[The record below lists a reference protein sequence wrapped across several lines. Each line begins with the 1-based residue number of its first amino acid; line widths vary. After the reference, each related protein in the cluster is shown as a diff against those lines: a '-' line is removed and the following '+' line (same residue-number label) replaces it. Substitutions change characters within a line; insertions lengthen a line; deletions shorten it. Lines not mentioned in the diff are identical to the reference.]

1 MSGVVITSQ
10 RVLSR
15 LESRS
20 WNRAVRAWLAGP
32 LAAAVIV
39 AGVVLPGTAEAAAAT
54 ATISGSV
61 FTEAGDPATGVR
73 VTAHS
78 PQEEFAAVEVDG
90 GGHFEVS
97 ITQGSVY
104 TILFQHPDPQWVIED
119 HLANV
124 RVGSTQRAV
133 DVGRVTL
140 QLAGSI
146 SGRIVDPSGQPVLSG
161 SVRAYRMP
169 AADGSG
175 VNRAWPDID
184 PAWLS
189 HNTSAPGEFLIGR
202 LPAGRYLLRYVLGSS
217 NGLASVWW
225 PGVPDEADAEPIEI
239 GVGEDRGGV
248 FLAAPYEASIS
259 GSVRLE
265 PGGTSS
271 TATVTAERWSGI
283 EGKFIFHSSTRTY
296 LGDAERSGAYRLGDL
311 PAGTYRV
318 RSEGSSDATAWWRDA
333 LTEADATTIDLIDG
347 QDVGDMDMTVPT
359 AGSIEGVVRGPDGQ
373 PIAGTEVEIAR
384 PSKDVREPWYAF
396 GEVTTDADGRYI
408 IPSLRAGR
416 YTLNFRPPAASGAAR
431 EWWGD
436 AVDAHSA
443 ATIDLEEYEHRV
455 LDDARL
461 QEGSRI
467 TGAILGGVPYK
478 SGYTAYFHRIEAIP
492 GGEHEVMEAR
502 LDTYRYTQ
510 TAGWGPYTSPPLPA
524 GTYLLSIS
532 PNPTPSKL
540 LSEWWPGARTREE
553 ATRITLEEGE
563 IRNGVD
569 TELARGGTISGSVRW
584 EEGGPANGVDVQLHT
599 RHVRSDGSIE
609 WLSGPY
615 RTVRNGK
622 YSFDG
627 LPPGTYTL
635 HFSPDFFSSPGLLD
649 EWWENRASSAEAVP
663 IDLGLSE
670 DFVGDATMGRLRVA
684 PDTPEITGSPR
695 VGATLE
701 ASEGTWSPA
710 ASFTYQWT
718 ADGAALTGATS
729 RTLRLTTAHLG
740 KRISVRVRGSYE
752 SYIPA
757 EASATPTSVVRGG
770 PVATGP
776 VEVRGTPRVGARV
789 SAVTGDGWDTSA
801 RLTYQWKAS
810 GRTIPGATSASLVLG
825 PETVGKGLS
834 VSVTASRTHYDSV
847 TVTSPSA
854 PATAAG
860 LLTAPTPTISGTAV
874 VGGKLTASR
883 GTWTSGT
890 AISYRWKADGE
901 PIAGAT
907 ASTFTIPSSLCG
919 DRITVTVTGRK
930 TGYATAAVTSR
941 ATTRVML
948 AGTPAISGTPAVG
961 RRLTAKPGTWTTGAT
976 LRYQWYANGS
986 RITGATKSTWTITK
1000 SQRGKVIT
1008 VKVTGARSGYTT
1020 VTRTSKGS
1028 AKVR

>member
-1 MSGVVITSQ
+1 MHERID
-10 RVLSR
+10 SR
-15 LESRS
+15 R
-20 WNRAVRAWLAGP
+20 WTRAVRFWLTAP

-39 AGVVLPGTAEAAAAT
+39 AGGVLPGTAEAAAAT

-61 FTEAGDPATGVR
+61 FTEAGEPATGVR

-90 GGHFEVS
+90 GGHFEVT
-97 ITQGSVY
+97 ITPGSVY
-104 TILFQHPDPQWVIED
+104 TILFQHPDPKWVIED
-119 HLANV
+119 HLSKV
-124 RVGSTQRAV
+124 RVESTQSTV

-146 SGRIVDPSGQPVLSG
+146 SGRVVDSSGEPVLSG

-169 AADGSG
+169 AADGSE
-175 VNRAWPDID
+175 VAPDID

-189 HNTSAPGEFLIGR
+189 HSVAAPGEFLIGR

-217 NGLASVWW
+217 NGLAPVWW

-239 GVGEDRGGV
+239 GVGEDRSGV
-248 FLAAPYEASIS
+248 VLPAPDEASIS
-259 GSVRLE
+259 GTVRLG
-265 PGGTSS
+265 PGGTSA
-271 TATVTAERWSGI
+271 TATVTVERWSGV
-283 EGKFIFHSSTRTY
+283 EERFAFHSSTRTY
-296 LGDAERSGAYRLGDL
+296 LDGDGTTERNGGYRLGDL

-333 LTEADATTIDLIDG
+333 LTEADATTIDLVAG
-347 QDVGDMDMTVPT
+347 QDVGDVDMTVPT

-396 GEVTTDADGRYI
+396 AEVTTDADGRYV

-416 YTLNFRPPAASGAAR
+416 YTLNFHPPAASGAAR
-431 EWWGD
+431 EWWGN

-443 ATIDLEEYEHRV
+443 AAIELEEYEHLV
-455 LDDARL
+455 LDDATL

-467 TGAILGGVPYK
+467 TGTILGGVPYK
-478 SGYTAYFHRIEAIP
+478 SGYTAYFDRIETIP
-492 GGEHEVMEAR
+492 GGEHEVQEAR
-502 LDTYRYTQ
+502 LDTYRYGEA
-510 TAGWGPYTSPPLPA
+510 AGWGPYISPPLPA
-524 GTYLLSIS
+524 GTYLVSIS
-532 PNPTPSKL
+532 PLPDWSTL
-540 LSEWWPGARTREE
+540 LSEWWPGALTPEE

-569 TELARGGTISGSVRW
+569 TELARGGTISGRVRW
-584 EEGGPANGVDVQLHT
+584 EEGGPANGVDVRLHT
-599 RHVRSDGSIE
+599 RHVRPDGSIE
-609 WLSGPY
+609 WLFGPY

-770 PVATGP
+770 AVATGP
-776 VEVRGTPRVGARV
+776 VEVRGIPRLGARV
-789 SAVTGDGWDTSA
+789 SAATGAGWDTSA

-810 GRTIPGATSASLVLG
+810 ERSIPGATTASLVLG
-825 PETVGKGLS
+825 PETVGKRIS

-847 TVTSPSA
+847 TVTSPST

-890 AISYRWKADGE
+890 AISYRWKADGK

-907 ASTFTIPSSLCG
+907 ASTFTIPSSLRG

-948 AGTPAISGTPAVG
+948 AGTPAISGAPAVG

-1008 VKVTGARSGYTT
+1008 VKVTGAKSGYTT
-1020 VTRTSKGS
+1020 VTKTSRGS
-1028 AKVR
+1028 TKVR